1 MQLKTLVLPAPL
13 GPMTAKISPLLTVKP
28 TPSSA
33 VIPPKCRE
41 MSCSSRIGV
50 AAVVEATAGSVIVF
64 LP

>member
-41 MSCSSRIGV
+41 TSRSSRIGV
-50 AAVVEATAGSVIVF
+50 AVVVAETAAAVIVF
-64 LP
+64 CP